1 MARSTGLL
9 LRLYLGATALWSARA
24 WKHLERRRLKG
35 KEHPERWREKA
46 AASMA
51 DRPDGPLIWL
61 HAVGLGEVMALRGL
75 IDALAEMRPDL
86 NFLVTSSARA
96 SGEVFSKALPPRT
109 IHQYLPLD
117 VPKFRRRFLDHWR
130 PDLSIWSEQD
140 LWPGL
145 IVEAARRGIP
155 LALVNARMGERAFRS
170 RRRVRGL
177 YADLYSRFRLISA
190 QDEATAAHMG
200 TLAPGVAVEV
210 AGSLKAACAELPDS
224 PDRITIKQRL
234 GGRLTWLAAPTH
246 PEDEAV
252 ALAAQARLFAED
264 RTRLLILAPRL
275 PERGPETAA
284 AATALGLKSALR
296 SQDGVPGE
304 DVAVWI
310 ADSFGE
316 MGLWYRLCPV
326 ALIGGSFGA
335 VDGHNPWEAVRLG
348 TAVLHG
354 PRTANFA
361 GDYALLTEAKACRQI
376 ADTDALVTAIDAP
389 DLVAL
394 AARAAGV
401 QAQAMAGVATLR
413 DRLLALLP
421 G

>member
-1 MARSTGLL
+1 MAERTGVL
-9 LRLYLGATALWSARA
+9 LRLYLGASALAGARA
-24 WKHLERRRLKG
+24 WKHLEKRRNRG
-35 KEHPERWREKA
+35 KEHPDRWREKA
-46 AASMA
+46 ADGMA
-51 DRPDGPLIWL
+51 DRPDGPLVWL

-75 IDALAEMRPDL
+75 IDALAEARPDL
-86 NFLVTSSARA
+86 HFLVTSSARA
-96 SGEVFSKALPPRT
+96 SGEVFSRALPPRT

-117 VPKFRRRFLDHWR
+117 VPSFRRRFLDHWR
-130 PDLSIWSEQD
+130 PDLSVWSEQD

-145 IVEAARRGIP
+145 IVETARRGIP
-155 LALVNARMGERAFRS
+155 LALVNARMGERAFQS
-170 RRRVRGL
+170 RRRVRSL
-177 YADLYSRFRLISA
+177 YADIFGRFRLISA
-190 QDEATAAHMG
+190 QDEGSAGHIAL
-200 TLAPGVAVEV
+200 LAPGLPVEV

-224 PDRITIKQRL
+224 PERVSIKQRL
-234 GGRLTWLAAPTH
+234 GGRLTWAAAPTH

-264 RTRLLILAPRL
+264 RTRLLILSPRL
-275 PERGPETAA
+275 PERGPEIAA
-284 AATALGLKSALR
+284 AARALGLTPALR
-296 SQDGVPGE
+296 SQGGVPGQ

-316 MGLWYRLCPV
+316 LGLWYRLCPV
-326 ALIGGSFGA
+326 ALIGGSFGP
-335 VDGHNPWEAVRLG
+335 VEGHNPWEAVRLG

-361 GDYALLTEAKACRQI
+361 TDYALLTQAKACRQV
-376 ADTDALVTAIDAP
+376 ADAAALVGAIDAP

-401 QAQAMAGVATLR
+401 QAQAMAGVAALR

>member
-1 MARSTGLL
+1 MAERTGLL

-24 WKHLERRRLKG
+24 WKHLEQRRNRG

-46 AASMA
+46 AAGMA
-51 DRPDGPLIWL
+51 DRPDSPLIWL

-75 IDALAEMRPDL
+75 IDAMAEARPDL

-96 SGEVFSKALPPRT
+96 SGEVFPRSLPPRT

-117 VPKFRRRFLDHWR
+117 VPAFRRRFLDHWR
-130 PDLSIWSEQD
+130 PDLSVWSEQD

-145 IVEAARRGIP
+145 IVETARRGIP
-155 LALVNARMGERAFRS
+155 LALVNARMGSRAYAA
-170 RRRVRGL
+170 RRRMRGV
-177 YADLYSRFRLISA
+177 YTDIFGRFAMISA
-190 QDEATAAHMG
+190 QDAGTAAHIVA
-200 TLAPGVAVEV
+200 LAPGVTVDV

-224 PDRITIKQRL
+224 PDRIGVKQQL
-234 GGRLTWLAAPTH
+234 GGRLTWVAAPTH
-246 PEDEAV
+246 AADEAV
-252 ALAAQARLFAED
+252 ALQAQAQLFAED
-264 RTRLLILAPRL
+264 RTRLLIVVPRV
-275 PERGPETAA
+275 PERAAEIVAA
-284 AATALGLKSALR
+284 AQALGLETALR
-296 SQDGVPGE
+296 SEGGVPGQ

-326 ALIGGSFGA
+326 ALIGGSFSD
-335 VDGHNPWEAVRLG
+335 VEGHNPWEAVRLG

-361 GDYALLTEAKACRQI
+361 ADYNALTEAKACREV
-376 ADTDALVTAIDAP
+376 ADVQALVTAIDAP

-401 QAQAMAGVATLR
+401 QAQAGSAVASLR

>member
-1 MARSTGLL
+1 MADRTGVL
-9 LRLYLGATALWSARA
+9 LRLYLGSTTLWGARA

-35 KEHPERWREKA
+35 KEHPDRWREKA
-46 AASMA
+46 AASMV
-51 DRPDGPLIWL
+51 DRPAGPLVWL

-75 IDALAEMRPDL
+75 IDALAEARPDL

-96 SGEVFSKALPPRT
+96 SGEVFSAALPPRT
-109 IHQYLPLD
+109 VHQYLPLD

-130 PDLSIWSEQD
+130 PDLSVWSEQD

-145 IVEAARRGIP
+145 IVETARRGIP
-155 LALVNARMGERAFRS
+155 LALVNARMGDRAFRS
-170 RRRVRGL
+170 RRRARGL
-177 YADLYSRFRLISA
+177 YADLFSRFRLISA
-190 QDEATAAHMG
+190 QDDATAAHILA
-200 TLAPGVAVEV
+200 LAPRAAVDV

-224 PDRITIKQRL
+224 PERIAIKQQL
-234 GGRLTWLAAPTH
+234 GGRLTWLAASTH

-275 PERGPETAA
+275 PERGPEIAA
-284 AATALGLKSALR
+284 AATALGLTPALR
-296 SQDGVPGE
+296 SQGGVPGQ

-326 ALIGGSFGA
+326 ALIGGSFGP
-335 VDGHNPWEAVRLG
+335 VEGHNPWEAVRLG

-361 GDYALLTEAKACRQI
+361 ADYALLTQAKACREV
-376 ADTDALVTAIDAP
+376 ADSASLVSAIDAP

-401 QAQAMAGVATLR
+401 QAQAMAGVASLR

>member
-1 MARSTGLL
+1 MAERTGPL
-9 LRLYLGATALWSARA
+9 LRLYLGATALWAARA

-35 KEHPERWREKA
+35 KEHPDRWREKA
-46 AASMA
+46 ADGMA
-51 DRPDGPLIWL
+51 DRPEGPLIWL

-75 IDALAEMRPDL
+75 IDSLAEARPDL
-86 NFLVTSSARA
+86 HFLVTSSARA
-96 SGEVFSKALPPRT
+96 SGEVFSQALPPRT

-117 VPKFRRRFLDHWR
+117 VPKFRQRFLDHWR
-130 PDLSIWSEQD
+130 PDLSVWSEQD

-145 IVEAARRGIP
+145 IVETARRNIP
-155 LALVNARMGERAFRS
+155 LALVNARMGARAFRS
-170 RRRVRGL
+170 RRRVRRL

-190 QDEATAAHMG
+190 QDEATAAHIAA
-200 TLAPGVAVEV
+200 LAPGAAVEV
-210 AGSLKAACAELPDS
+210 AGALKPACAELPDS
-224 PDRITIKQRL
+224 PERVSIKQRL
-234 GGRLTWLAAPTH
+234 GGRLTWAAAPTH
-246 PEDEAV
+246 AEDEAV

-275 PERGPETAA
+275 PERGPEIAA
-284 AATALGLKSALR
+284 AATALGLTSALR
-296 SQDGVPGE
+296 SRGGVPGQ

-316 MGLWYRLCPV
+316 IGLWYRLCPV

-335 VDGHNPWEAVRLG
+335 VEGHNPWEAVRLG

-354 PRTANFA
+354 PHTANFA
-361 GDYALLTEAKACRQI
+361 ADYALLSEAKACRLI
-376 ADTDALVTAIDAP
+376 ADTEALASAIDAP

-401 QAQAMAGVATLR
+401 QAQAMAGIVALR
-413 DRLLALLP
+413 ERLLALLP